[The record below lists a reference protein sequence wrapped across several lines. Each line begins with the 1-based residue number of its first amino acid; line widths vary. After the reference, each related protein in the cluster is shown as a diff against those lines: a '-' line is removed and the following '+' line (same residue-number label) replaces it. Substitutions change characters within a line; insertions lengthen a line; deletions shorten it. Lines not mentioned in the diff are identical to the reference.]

1 MTAFERER
9 ERTIA
14 RNKARMEALN
24 ISTLSADVGGKSGA
38 VLHRSQPRSL
48 RWETPPRLER
58 VR

>member
-14 RNKARMEALN
+14 RNKARMEARN

-38 VLHRSQPRSL
+38 APWPMIYRG
-48 RWETPPRLER
+48 E
-58 VR
+58 